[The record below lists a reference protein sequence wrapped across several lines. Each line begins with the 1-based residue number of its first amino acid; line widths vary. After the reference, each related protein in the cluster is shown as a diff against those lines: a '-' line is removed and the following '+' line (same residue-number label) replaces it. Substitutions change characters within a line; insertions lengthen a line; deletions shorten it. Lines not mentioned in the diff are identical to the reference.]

1 MRGSYVV
8 GASAVA
14 LSAALGVGLA
24 WAAPVPASRA
34 VTTGIADY
42 NAAQVTTAN
51 GILTVPAGLA
61 TYRVN
66 RGSLEINSR
75 FTVTLPTNFAFSS
88 QPSLSDTGT
97 STFTLLS
104 GGIGAQSATFV
115 VGVTP
120 LLSNQ
125 TATLNSFAISGATAL
140 ETPIPVV
147 AALPITL
154 QSTNNAEIDNND
166 ATPLTKGAFASEP
179 GATAIFV
186 GAIQFIDLSSPSLG
200 DLFLSSPDTPTAV
213 FGATAIQAETVDA
226 ATSSV
231 PVLSPSGALNSLS
244 TSDTAT
250 FTTAGFFNGIET
262 AFASTTSD
270 CKSPIAGATQA
281 ATVSSLTIPDVPI
294 NREIFLCLTATGTSL
309 MSENTQGFDPSI
321 TPGTSTDFLGARA
334 IVEFPGIFTYTGG
347 GIVNVTNFF
356 TGDDSGYSSLLRV
369 NNAGSEPVNVY
380 ALVQP
385 DTGGAPLTGSLG
397 SLGAGVGTV
406 FTEPQVAAVTGLNLA
421 NSGQRSTVQLI
432 ITGDFGA
439 VAASSLLV
447 NPSGVV
453 TNVGVQRNDEP
464 KG

>member
-1 MRGSYVV
+1 MRGTYVV
-8 GASAVA
+8 GASAIA
-14 LSAALGVGLA
+14 LSAALGVGVA
-24 WAAPVPASRA
+24 SAGPVGAPRV
-34 VTTGIADY
+34 VTVNVADY
-42 NAAQVTTAN
+42 NAAQVTPAN

-61 TYRVN
+61 TYAVN
-66 RGSLEINSR
+66 KGSLEINSR
-75 FTVTLPTNFAFSS
+75 FTVTLPTNFTFSS

-97 STFTLLS
+97 TAFTLS
-104 GGIGAQSATFV
+104 AGGIGSQSATFV
-115 VGVTP
+115 VGVAP
-120 LLSNQ
+120 LVAGQS
-125 TATLNSFAISGATAL
+125 ATLNSFAVSGATAL
-140 ETPIPVV
+140 ETPIPKA

-166 ATPLTKGAFASEP
+166 ATPLSKGAFASEP
-179 GATAIFV
+179 GATMISV
-186 GAIQFIDLSSPSLG
+186 GAIQFIDLTPPALG
-200 DLFLSSPDTPTAV
+200 TLFLSSPDSPTAV

-250 FTTAGFFNGIET
+250 YTVSGFFNGIAT

-270 CKSPIAGATQA
+270 CKSVVAGSTQA
-281 ATVSSLTIPDVPI
+281 AGVSSLTIPDVPI
-294 NREIFLCLTATGTSL
+294 DREIFLCVTANGTSL
-309 MSENTQGFDPSI
+309 MSENPQGFSPSAA
-321 TPGTSTDFLGARA
+321 PGTSTDFLGVNAT
-334 IVEFPGIFTYTGG
+334 VEFPGFWLYTGG

-369 NNAGSEPVNVY
+369 NNAGNEPVNVF

-397 SLGAGVGTV
+397 SLGGGDGTV
-406 FTEPQVAAVTGLNLA
+406 FTEPQIAAVTGLALA
-421 NSGQRSTVQLI
+421 NSGQRATVQLI
-432 ITGDFGA
+432 ITGDFGT

-453 TNVGVQRNDEP
+453 TNVGVQRSGEP
-464 KG
+464 R